1 MQTLGLDF
9 KLYNFEVD
17 NLEKDKVEI
26 RKIIYSYKNVDVIF
40 GHSSLSQH
48 QDHNSAGE
56 RRRSINFS
64 NDSFFKTPENCER

>member
-26 RKIIYSYKNVDVIF
+26 RKIIYSYKNMDIIF
-40 GHSSLSQH
+40 GHSSLS
-48 QDHNSAGE
+48 
-56 RRRSINFS
+56 
-64 NDSFFKTPENCER
+64 